1 MNSLFKREWGAVTF
15 VATVLVGAIAVA
27 ISLIVAGAKAP
38 PVPPLANCPSYTP
51 YVSTPTPSPTA
62 TPSGTATTSSTTTSP
77 TPSPTAFNPA
87 LANCPTPPLP
97 PSSTPAPTT
106 TATTTTGSASSTTSS
121 TSSTASSSS
130 STRSGNP
137 TPVP

>member
-1 MNSLFKREWGAVTF
+1 MNDLFKREWGAVTF

-51 YVSTPTPSPTA
+51 YASTPTPSPTA
-62 TPSGTATTSSTTTSP
+62 TPSGTATTSSTTSRQ

-87 LANCPTPPLP
+87 LQNCPTPPLP
-97 PSSTPAPTT
+97 PQSTPAPT
-106 TATTTTGSASSTTSS
+106 APGTTTNTGSVSSTSSTTSS
-121 TSSTASSSS
+121 KT
-130 STRSGNP
+130 SGNP